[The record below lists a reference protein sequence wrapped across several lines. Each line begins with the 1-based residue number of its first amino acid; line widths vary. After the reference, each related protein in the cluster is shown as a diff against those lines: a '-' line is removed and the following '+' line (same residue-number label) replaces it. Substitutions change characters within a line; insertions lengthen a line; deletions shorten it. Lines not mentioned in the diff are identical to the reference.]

1 MSKIESFAGEFRFL
15 SNFFPSE
22 IEVDGKSY
30 STVEHAFQA
39 LKTENPTEREIV
51 RTART
56 PGQAKKLGRRVTL
69 RADWESVK
77 VSVMKSLLLKK
88 FSNKVLRAE
97 LLATGDSEL
106 VEGNYWN
113 DTFWG
118 VCRGKGQ
125 NWLGKLLMEVR
136 KNLVA
141 G

>member
-1 MSKIESFAGEFRFL
+1 MKKIDSFVGEYRFL
-15 SNFFPSE
+15 SNFAPSV
-22 IEVDGKSY
+22 IEVDGFDY
-30 STVEHAFQA
+30 PTVEHAFQA

-69 RADWESVK
+69 RADWNTAR
-77 VSVMKSLLLKK
+77 VSVMKMLLEKK

-97 LLATGDSEL
+97 LLATEDAEL

-118 VCRGKGQ
+118 VCRGRGE
-125 NWLGKLLMEVR
+125 NNLGRLLMEVR
-136 KNLVA
+136 SSIKK
-141 G
+141 